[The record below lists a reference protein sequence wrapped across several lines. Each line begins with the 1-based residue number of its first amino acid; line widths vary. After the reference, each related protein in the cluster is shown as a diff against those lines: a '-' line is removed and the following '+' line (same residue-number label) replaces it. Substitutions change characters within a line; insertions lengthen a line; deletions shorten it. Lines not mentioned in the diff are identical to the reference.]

1 MKLPRKN
8 IVTLRR
14 RNLVVSLRLWPS
26 DGRKGVPFK
35 TRFASGRAV
44 VAVICFGSLLEEGRP
59 GEGGWGQGREWRMA
73 EVMRIEWRDVW
84 VTNGRKNEDRSKR
97 FKE

>member
-1 MKLPRKN
+1 MPL
-8 IVTLRR
+8 
-14 RNLVVSLRLWPS
+14 
-26 DGRKGVPFK
+26 K

-44 VAVICFGSLLEEGRP
+44 VAVVYFSSLLEEGPPR
-59 GEGGWGQGREWRMA
+59 EGGWGQGREWRMA

-84 VTNGRKNEDRSKR
+84 VTNGRNNENMSKR